1 MPHPIAKYANS
12 VQESH
17 KQLRRDTYQDRGR
30 TIGALV
36 GAGLGAA
43 TVGGLHLK
51 ASKGRSLK
59 PGMGKRLATT
69 YAVGSGVG
77 ALAGGGVGELSGTF
91 VRRKEPTPK
100 GKEKLFQTMNKSTKA
115 RLISLDAK
123 LNRQVEFV
131 AQREE
136 ENHTLRNTAIGVG
149 GLAAAYGAGSYIR
162 GRKSRVGPQ
171 LPGVQGVVN
180 DAMAGHGQ
188 NVADVKN
195 AYGKVG
201 AAGVAAKRATEVPL
215 AQATQTM
222 SNAGRSVSAS
232 LARAGE
238 YGGRVKQ
245 AINQGVGGMRGR
257 FGKGNISRFPMVV
270 AK

>member
-1 MPHPIAKYANS
+1 MNAHPISRYQPDS
-12 VQESH
+12 VEAH
-17 KQLRRDTYQDRGR
+17 KNLRRGTYQDRGR
-30 TIGALV
+30 SVGALA

-43 TVGGLHLK
+43 FVGGAHAQSGKVGSRARALK
-51 ASKGRSLK
+51 A
-59 PGMGKRLATT
+59 
-69 YAVGSGVG
+69 YAIGTGAG
-77 ALAGGGVGELSGTF
+77 ALGGAGIGEIAGTF
-91 VRRKEPTPK
+91 RRREKPTPK
-100 GKEKLFQTMNKSTKA
+100 GKEKLFQTMNKSTKL

-136 ENHTLRNTAIGVG
+136 ENHTLRNTAIGAG

-162 GRKSRVGPQ
+162 GRQSRVGPQ
-171 LPGVQGVVN
+171 LPGVKGVVN
-180 DAMAGHGQ
+180 DAMAGHGM
-188 NVADVKN
+188 NVSDVKN

-222 SNAGRSVSAS
+222 SNAGRSV
-232 LARAGE
+232 ARNAGE
-238 YGGRVKQ
+238 YGGRLKQ
-245 AINQGVGGMRGR
+245 ALNQGVGAMRGK